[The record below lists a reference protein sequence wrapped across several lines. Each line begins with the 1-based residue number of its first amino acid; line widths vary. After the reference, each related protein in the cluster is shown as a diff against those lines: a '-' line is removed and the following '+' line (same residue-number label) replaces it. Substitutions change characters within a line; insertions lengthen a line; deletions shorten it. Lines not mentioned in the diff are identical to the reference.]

1 MLGISGIELIIIVNF
16 SMAFQNHIQYC
27 SAERSFTGLRRLKPY
42 LRSTVEQQRF
52 SNIALINIEREYANS
67 VVNRMIVP

>member
-1 MLGISGIELIIIVNF
+1 MLGISGIELIIVNF

-42 LRSTVEQQRF
+42 LRSKQRF

-67 VVNRMIVP
+67 VVNTKIVP